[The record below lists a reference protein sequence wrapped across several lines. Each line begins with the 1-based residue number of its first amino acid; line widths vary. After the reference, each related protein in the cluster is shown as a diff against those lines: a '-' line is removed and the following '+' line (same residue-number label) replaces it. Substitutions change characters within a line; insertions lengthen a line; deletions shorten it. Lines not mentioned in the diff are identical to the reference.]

1 VGAGRYKAAP
11 GNQPGK
17 APAAPTAAPERPP
30 AGGAFRP
37 PPAAQEDRAR
47 ALVRAMIAAAKADG
61 HIDAAERARIA
72 GQIDALGL
80 EAPDRNF
87 VFDELTKPLDVAA
100 VAAGADGPEA
110 AAEIYAASL
119 LCIDLDHPQ
128 ERRYLDDLAARMV
141 VAPDLARHIEANAAA
156 A

>member
-1 VGAGRYKAAP
+1 QAAP
-11 GNQPGK
+11 S
-17 APAAPTAAPERPP
+17 APPPPPP
-30 AGGAFRP
+30 AGSRFLP

-47 ALVRAMIAAAKADG
+47 VLVRAMISAAKADG
-61 HIDAAERARIA
+61 HIDAQERQRIT
-72 GQIDALGL
+72 GQLDALGL
-80 EAPDRNF
+80 DAPDRDF
-87 VFDELTKPLDVAA
+87 VFDELTKPLDVGA

-119 LCIDLDHPQ
+119 LCIDVDSPH
-128 ERRYLDDLAARMV
+128 ERRYLDDLAARMG